1 MPSRNSAFNSANSLR
16 EGDMTVAKDFE
27 EFFASFNKFGVQYL
41 VVGGYAFALHAHPR
55 YTGDM
60 DVFIQASEENARR
73 VMEALLDF
81 GFTASSLSWEDFA
94 VVGRVVQLGQPPL
107 RIDIMT
113 AIDGVAFDDA
123 WRRRMNATYGRQ
135 QVPFISKADLIANKR
150 ASGRKQ
156 DLLDLESL
164 S

>member
-1 MPSRNSAFNSANSLR
+1 
-16 EGDMTVAKDFE
+16 MTVARDFE
-27 EFFASFNKFGVQYL
+27 EFFALCNRHGVEYL

-60 DVFIQASEENARR
+60 DVFVRASENNARL
-73 VMEALLDF
+73 MIKALADF
-81 GFTASSLSWEDFA
+81 GFEPSSLTWKDFA
-94 VVGRVVQLGQPPL
+94 TTGRVIQLGFPPL

-113 AIDGVAFDDA
+113 AIDGVTFDDA
-123 WRRRMNATYGRQ
+123 WSRRVESRYGKEA
-135 QVPFISKADLIANKR
+135 VHFICKADLIANKR

-164 S
+164 A

>member
-1 MPSRNSAFNSANSLR
+1 
-16 EGDMTVAKDFE
+16 MTVAKDFE
-27 EFFASFNKFGVQYL
+27 EFFASFNRSGVQYL

-55 YTGDM
+55 FTGDL
-60 DVFIQASEENARR
+60 DVFIQASEENAHRI
-73 VMEALLDF
+73 MAALLDF
-81 GFTASSLSWEDFA
+81 GFTTSPLSWKDFT
-94 VVGRVVQLGQPPL
+94 VLGRVVQLGQMPL
-107 RIDIMT
+107 RIDLRT

-123 WRRRMNATYGRQ
+123 WTRRVNAPYGRQ
-135 QVPFISKADLIANKR
+135 QVPFISKVDLIANKK